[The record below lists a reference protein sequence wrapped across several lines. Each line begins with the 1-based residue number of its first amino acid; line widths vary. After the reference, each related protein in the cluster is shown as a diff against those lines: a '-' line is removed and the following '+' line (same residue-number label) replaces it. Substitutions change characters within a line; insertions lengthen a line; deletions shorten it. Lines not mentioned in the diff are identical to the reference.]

1 MTGWDD
7 TTPAAVNIR
16 RYQEAVEVA
25 MLQADKKGMYDA
37 YYELLCLAGKG
48 RKVPDLLGEEAE
60 AWLAAEAVE
69 P

>member
-16 RYQEAVEVA
+16 RYREAAEVA
-25 MLQADKKGMYDA
+25 MLQANEEGMDDA
-37 YYELLCLAGKG
+37 YRELLCLASKG
-48 RKVPDLLGEEAE
+48 RNVPDLLGEEAE